1 MMMLFNAAVPVLIAV
16 ALGLFI
22 GFFMALTGAG
32 GAIVALPLLMLLL
45 NLSMQ
50 QAAPIALMAV
60 FAVASIAAIIGL
72 IQGHVRYKAAA
83 LLAITGV
90 VTAPLGVNLAIKTP
104 TVILH
109 GAFIAVLCYV
119 AWRVLRKNL
128 LNEEVCAIMAAPC
141 EINPA
146 TSKLFWTADCT
157 KRMLVTGGLAGF
169 LSGLLGVGG
178 GFIVVPS
185 LQKIS
190 NLEHRMI
197 VATTLAMIA
206 LVSLVSVIAYASH
219 AAIIWTIALPFM
231 LASVVGSLA
240 GRNLSDKIPQH
251 AKHIIFG
258 FMALAIALMMLVR
271 LLMEL
276 P

>member
-1 MMMLFNAAVPVLIAV
+1 MMTLLIA
-16 ALGLFI
+16 AGLGLFI

-32 GAIVALPLLMLLL
+32 GAIVALPLLMMLL

-60 FAVASIAAIIGL
+60 FAVASIAAIIDL
-72 IQGHVRYKAAA
+72 KQGHVRYKAAA

-90 VTAPLGVNLAIKTP
+90 VTAPLGVNLAMKTP
-104 TVILH
+104 ALILQ
-109 GAFIAVLCYV
+109 GLFVVVLCYV

-128 LNEEVCAIMAAPC
+128 LNEEVCTITAAPC

-146 TSKLFWTADCT
+146 TSKLFWTAGCT
-157 KRMLVTGGLAGF
+157 RRMLLTGSLAGF

-206 LVSLVSVIAYASH
+206 LVSLVSVVTYAGH
-219 AAIIWTIALPFM
+219 AKIIWNIALPFM

-240 GRNLSDKIPQH
+240 GRNLSNTIPQH
-251 AKHIIFG
+251 VKHIIFG
-258 FMALAIALMMLVR
+258 TMALAIALMMLAR
-271 LLMEL
+271 LVVEL
-276 P
+276 Q

>member
-1 MMMLFNAAVPVLIAV
+1 MTLLIAST
-16 ALGLFI
+16 LGLCI
-22 GFFMALTGAG
+22 GFFMAITGAG
-32 GAIVALPLLMLLL
+32 GAILALPLLTLLL

-60 FAVASIAAIIGL
+60 FAVSSIAAVISL
-72 IQGHVRYKAAA
+72 KQGMVRYKAAA

-90 VTAPLGVNLAIKTP
+90 LTAPLGVNLAIKTP
-104 TVILH
+104 APVLHALFIL
-109 GAFIAVLCYV
+109 VLIYV

-128 LNEEVCAIMAAPC
+128 LNEEMCTINSTPC

-146 TSKLFWTADCT
+146 TSRLFWTAGCT
-157 KRMLVTGGLAGF
+157 RRMLITGGKAGF
-169 LSGLLGVGG
+169 LSGLLGVGCV
-178 GFIVVPS
+178 FIVVPS

-206 LVSLVSVIAYASH
+206 LVSLMSVVAYASH
-219 AAIIWTIALPFM
+219 AEIIWHIALPFM

-240 GRNLSDKIPQH
+240 GRNLSNKIPQH
-251 AKHIIFG
+251 TKHMIFG
-258 FMALAIALMMLVR
+258 GMALAIALMMLIR
-271 LLMEL
+271 LIIEL
-276 P
+276 Q

>member
-1 MMMLFNAAVPVLIAV
+1 MTLLIA
-16 ALGLFI
+16 AGLGLFI

-32 GAIVALPLLMLLL
+32 GAILALPLLTLLL

-60 FAVASIAAIIGL
+60 FAVATITAMIGL
-72 IQGHVRYKAAA
+72 KQGHVRYKAAT

-90 VTAPLGVNLAIKTP
+90 VAAPFGVNLAMRTP
-104 TVILH
+104 AIVLHVLFTV
-109 GAFIAVLCYV
+109 VLIYV
-119 AWRVLRKNL
+119 AWRVLYKNL
-128 LNEEVCAIMAAPC
+128 LNEEVCVTVTAPC

-146 TSKLFWTADCT
+146 TSKLFWTASCT
-157 KRMLVTGGLAGF
+157 KRMLLTGSLAGF

-190 NLEHRMI
+190 NLEQRMI

-206 LVSLVSVIAYASH
+206 LVSLVSVVTYASH
-219 AAIIWTIALPFM
+219 AEVLWEIAIPFT
-231 LASVVGSLA
+231 LTSLIGSVA
-240 GRNLSDKIPQH
+240 GRNASNKI
-251 AKHIIFG
+251 ADRTKHLIFG
-258 FMALAIALMMLVR
+258 SMALSIACIMLLR
-271 LLMEL
+271 LILEY
-276 P
+276 

>member
-1 MMMLFNAAVPVLIAV
+1 MTLLIAAV
-16 ALGLFI
+16 LGLFI
-22 GFFMALTGAG
+22 GFFMAITGAG
-32 GAIVALPLLMLLL
+32 GAILALPLLTLLI
-45 NLSMQ
+45 NLSIQ

-60 FAVASIAAIIGL
+60 FAVSGIAAIIGL
-72 IQGHVRYKAAA
+72 KQSTVRYKAAA

-90 VTAPLGVNLAIKTP
+90 TTAPIGVNLAIRTP
-104 TVILH
+104 AIILH
-109 GAFIAVLCYV
+109 GLFVAVLIYV

-128 LNEEVCAIMAAPC
+128 LNEEVYANMTAPC
-141 EINPA
+141 EMNPA
-146 TSKLFWTADCT
+146 TSKLFWTARCT
-157 KRMLVTGGLAGF
+157 RRMLITGGTAGF

-206 LVSLVSVIAYASH
+206 LVSLVSIVTYASH
-219 AAIIWTIALPFM
+219 AEIIWEIAVPFM
-231 LASVVGSLA
+231 LASIVGSLA
-240 GRNLSDKIPQH
+240 GRNLSNKIPQH

-258 FMALAIALMMLVR
+258 SMALAIALMMLMR
-271 LLMEL
+271 LIIEL

>member
-1 MMMLFNAAVPVLIAV
+1 MTLLIAA

-32 GAIVALPLLMLLL
+32 GAILALPLLTLLL
-45 NLSMQ
+45 NITMQ

-60 FAVASIAAIIGL
+60 FAVSGIAAVIGL
-72 IQGHVRYKAAA
+72 KQGHVRYKAAA
-83 LLAITGV
+83 LLAVTGV
-90 VTAPLGVNLAIKTP
+90 AAAPLGVNLAMQTP
-104 TVILH
+104 AVILH
-109 GAFIAVLCYV
+109 GLFIAVLIYV
-119 AWRVLRKNL
+119 AWRVLRNNL
-128 LNEEVCAIMAAPC
+128 LNEEVCATITAPC

-146 TSKLFWTADCT
+146 TSKLFWTAGCT
-157 KRMLVTGGLAGF
+157 RRMLITGGTAGF

-206 LVSLVSVIAYASH
+206 LVSLVSVVTYASH
-219 AAIIWTIALPFM
+219 AQIIWEIALPFM
-231 LASVVGSLA
+231 LASIAGSLA
-240 GRNLSDKIPQH
+240 GRTLSNKIPQRT
-251 AKHIIFG
+251 KHIIFG
-258 FMALAIALMMLVR
+258 SMALMIALMMLVR
-271 LLMEL
+271 LIIEL
-276 P
+276 K